1 MNSRPTSNEVGLRSS
16 CAAVHFRFPLP
27 MIHSVDFRLLA
38 VGSAIAGLLLAG
50 CVAPESK
57 HTQRV
62 TIGGELQQR
71 GLAAIRTDGADA
83 TALLPPGISLDDGL
97 SESEAVA
104 IALWNNA
111 AFQENLSKL
120 GLARSDLAQ
129 AGMLANPTLSMLFPV
144 GPKQLEFTAT
154 LPFEALWLRPKR
166 IAIAE
171 VEAERVAQGLVQSGL
186 DLARD
191 VRVAVSDALLARDRE
206 SVAAETRKIREQILQ
221 ITENRQRLGDA
232 SELETTAARAELA
245 RARDEAGRAQRDHTI
260 ARERLSFLLGWPV
273 PATIALES
281 TAPVNPAAVPAATL
295 LEAKA
300 LSARPDLRASELAL
314 ESAGR
319 KAGLAEKDVFTLSG
333 LIDANAQG
341 KDGFEIGPGVALP
354 LPIFNQNQ
362 PNRLRA
368 KAEVERAGWN
378 YLGTRQRIVA
388 EVRDARAKFE
398 QAATTL
404 GAYENQ
410 VLPPFEE
417 VERASRRAYELGDI
431 SPTVVQENSR
441 QLLLLQVRH
450 AELRAEVRRAWAE
463 LERSVGTR
471 L

>member
-1 MNSRPTSNEVGLRSS
+1 MIRL
-16 CAAVHFRFPLP
+16 VHCG
-27 MIHSVDFRLLA
+27 LLA
-38 VGSAIAGLLLAG
+38 VGSSVVGLLLAG
-50 CVAPESK
+50 CVAPQSR
-57 HTQRV
+57 HTQRTTV
-62 TIGGELQQR
+62 GGELQQR
-71 GLAAIRTDGADA
+71 GLAVVRAEGAGTA
-83 TALLPPGISLDDGL
+83 ALLPPGISLEDGL

-120 GLARSDLAQ
+120 GLARGDLAQ

-154 LPFEALWLRPKR
+154 APLEALWLRPKR
-166 IAIAE
+166 IVIAE
-171 VEAERVAQGLVQSGL
+171 IEAERVAQGLVQSGL

-206 SVAAETRKIREQILQ
+206 VVAAETMKLRERILQ
-221 ITENRQRLGDA
+221 IAENRQRLGDA
-232 SELETTAARAELA
+232 SELETTAASAELA
-245 RARDEAGRAQRDHTI
+245 RARDEAGRAQRDHAI
-260 ARERLSFLLGWPV
+260 ARERLSLFLGWPV
-273 PATIALES
+273 PAATALES
-281 TAPVNPAAVPAATL
+281 TAPANPAVVPAATV
-295 LEAKA
+295 LETKA

-319 KAGLAEKDVFTLSG
+319 KAGLAEQEVFTLSG

-341 KDGFEIGPGVALP
+341 KEGFEIGPGIALP

-388 EVRDARAKFE
+388 EVRDARAKLE

-404 GAYENQ
+404 GAYEQQ

-441 QLLLLQVRH
+441 QLLILQVRR

>member
-1 MNSRPTSNEVGLRSS
+1 MSDEERFFSAL
-16 CAAVHFRFPLP
+16 AAPMFMFASINHP
-27 MIHSVDFRLLA
+27 MIRFAARPCLA
-38 VGSAIAGLLLAG
+38 AGLSLVSLLLSG

-57 HTQRV
+57 YTQRGIV
-62 TIGGELQQR
+62 GADLQER
-71 GLAAIRTDGADA
+71 GLTTIRADGVQA
-83 TALLPPGISLDDGL
+83 TAQLPPGISVDDGL
-97 SESEAVA
+97 SEREAVA

-111 AFQENLSKL
+111 AFQENLTKL

-129 AGMLANPTLSMLFPV
+129 AGMLANPTLSMLFPL
-144 GPKQLEFTAT
+144 GPKQFEFTAT
-154 LPFEALWLRPKR
+154 APLEALWLRPKR

-191 VRVAVSDALLARDRE
+191 VRVTISDALLARDRE
-206 SVAAETRKIREQILQ
+206 NVAAETLKIREQILR
-221 ITENRQRLGDA
+221 IAGNRQRLGDA
-232 SELETTAARAELA
+232 NELETTAARAELA
-245 RARDEAGRAQRDHTI
+245 RAGDDAGRAQRDHTI

-273 PATIALES
+273 PAATVIES
-281 TAPVNPAAVPAATL
+281 TAPTIPTAVPVAAL
-295 LEAKA
+295 LETKA

-319 KAGLAEKDVFTLSG
+319 KAGLAEKEVFTLSG

-341 KDGFEIGPGVALP
+341 KDGFEIGPGIALP

-388 EVRDARAKFE
+388 EVRDAHAKLE
-398 QAATTL
+398 QAAATL
-404 GAYENQ
+404 VAYETQ

-417 VERASRRAYELGDI
+417 LERATRRSYEIGEV
-431 SPTVVQENSR
+431 SPWVVQENTR
-441 QLLLLQVRH
+441 QLLLLQLRR
-450 AELRAEVRRAWAE
+450 AELRAEVRRAWAN
-463 LERSVGTR
+463 LERNVGTR